1 MLRLLIGCIVGL
13 TTALTIGWVGGQALV
28 AAKPF
33 SSNRPVSV
41 LVRPP
46 ASQPAP
52 MVDIPVVPSPAGVPD
67 EPAPGTSMEA
77 QPKATTIATPSNKR
91 ETPRKR
97 RPARRDDDE

>member
-67 EPAPGTSMEA
+67 EPVPWHIDGGSAEGYHYRHSIE
-77 QPKATTIATPSNKR
+77 QTPDPSQAAAR
-91 ETPRKR
+91 SPR
-97 RPARRDDDE
+97 